1 MKNRILSVLLALC
14 MVICMAP
21 ATALASDDDS
31 VMDMKVTELIQGDR
45 INALYPYWVHTNGTK
60 TTFTEK
66 DSIELEDETKIS
78 PSEGQW
84 LIQDVDADSGD
95 IQFVPRYVEPEVY
108 MIPDGSD
115 ISNIKK
121 VTLKEADSD
130 GMAEVSQDD
139 WNTEELSF
147 FSGMDFKVR
156 KKVDKLRKG
165 SFKLSITGKDGTDYT
180 NYFYFYLSESCSQ
193 YWGRW
198 INNDRYMLGGIPDNK
213 VKIYIMP
220 LKDLLRVKAGVAGKG
235 GSVTPTD
242 KYYPASDTDEKEYTV
257 APDLGYKVDKVEYT
271 DAEGK
276 TGDVRLN
283 QSTGSYVIYPSELGQ
298 DTAGTALRTA
308 YIKAYFKSGHTHCIC
323 GGETFDGHET
333 HTAELDWVPWTSTT
347 SLPDEAGNYFLQDN
361 VTLPSGKVTLPDGV
375 NLCLNGKSVTGE
387 DASGTKL
394 AVTGGGTL
402 TVTDCG
408 DGNFGNMTVAQDSKL
423 VMYGGKIDAD
433 AAMRIDPGVTFTMTG
448 RTQNEGSISVYGDAR
463 FTMEGKAKNNAILRL
478 YETGSDSRIV
488 FGGHAD
494 SSGTIE
500 IAQSQEGAPVR
511 VEDSARIRLLSSPM
525 SCRITLTVKDDAVVE
540 EVSGV
545 SLSELNLSGNAKL
558 GSKNSGIELQGEY
571 INIRD
576 NAQLIGAITYC
587 CVEDGNVLTLQ
598 DQTKIIGS
606 LTMKKIRDDSNIKGT
621 LIMKDNS
628 TIQGGLSCA
637 EDTISF
643 EMQDNAAI
651 DGNIAV
657 ADSKVNGKFTCTGEI
672 YSGIFYGEVVADGII
687 QGGTF
692 FGKVTGRGQINDTA
706 MCSVSFTTN
715 GLGTDTHK
723 VLCGQKVGEPVI
735 NKDAIREGYIFGG
748 WYNGGALYDF
758 STPVLGDIVLMASII
773 PCDHSG
779 NSSKA
784 TCKDKAKCEIC
795 GQSYGELDAANH
807 TNLVNVPA
815 KAATKTEEGNIEYWY
830 CDGCSKYFSDK
841 DGTKEIKL
849 ADTVVEKLKDELK
862 DDGDSSQTVTEDPWK
877 KSDTDLGITV
887 ATVPDK
893 KTTTTTKK
901 TAKKTTK
908 KTTKKAASAKTTRK
922 ETAKKTAQTTKSV
935 SGQNNTKSPQTGD
948 DSNPILWMVW
958 MLVSGCALMGL
969 SVRVRRRKEENK

>member
-1 MKNRILSVLLALC
+1 MKKRILSVLLALC

-31 VMDMKVTELIQGDR
+31 VMDMKVTDLIQGDR
-45 INALYPYWVHTNGTK
+45 TNALYPYWVHTNGTK

-66 DSIELEDETKIS
+66 DSIELEDGTKIS

-84 LIQDVDADSGD
+84 LIQDADADSGD

-108 MIPDGSD
+108 MIPDRSD
-115 ISNIKK
+115 ESNIKK
-121 VTLKEADSD
+121 VALKEADSD

-139 WNTEELSF
+139 WNTEKLTF

-156 KKVDKLRKG
+156 KTVDKLGKG
-165 SFKLSITGKDGTDYT
+165 SFKVSVTGKDGTDYT

-193 YWGRW
+193 YWGKW
-198 INNDRYMLGGIPDNK
+198 IKDDRYMLGGIPDNK

-235 GSVTPTD
+235 GSITPTD
-242 KYYPASDTDEKEYTV
+242 KYYLASDTGEKEYAV
-257 APDLGYKVDKVEYT
+257 APDPGYKVDKVEYT
-271 DAEGK
+271 DAEGT

-283 QSTGSYVIYPSELGQ
+283 QSTDKYMIYPSKLGK
-298 DTAGTALRTA
+298 DTAGATLRTA

-333 HTAELDWVPWTSTT
+333 HTADRDWVPWTSTT
-347 SLPDEAGNYFLQDN
+347 SLPDEAGNYFLQSN

-387 DASGTKL
+387 DASSTKL
-394 AVTGGGTL
+394 AVTGRGTL

-408 DGNFGNMTVAQDSKL
+408 DGSFGNMTVAEDSKL
-423 VMYGGKIDAD
+423 VMYGG
-433 AAMRIDPGVTFTMTG
+433 RIDGVVKINSGVTFTMTG
-448 RTQNEGSISVYGDAR
+448 RTQNEGIISVYGDAR
-463 FTMEGKAKNNAILRL
+463 FAMEGEAKNNVILRL
-478 YETGSDSRIV
+478 YETSSDSRIV

-500 IAQSQEGAPVR
+500 IEQPQEGVPVR
-511 VEDSARIRLLSSPM
+511 VEDSAQIRLLSSPTWIKI
-525 SCRITLTVKDDAVVE
+525 RLTAKDDAVVG
-540 EVSGV
+540 EVENLVFSD
-545 SLSELNLSGNAKL
+545 LNLSGNAKL
-558 GSKNSGIELQGEY
+558 GSKISYIELQGEY
-571 INIRD
+571 SNIRD
-576 NAQLIGAITYC
+576 NAQLIGSITYC
-587 CVEDGNVLTLQ
+587 CAEDGNVLTLQ

-606 LTMKKIRDDSNIKGT
+606 LTMKKVRDDSNIKGT
-621 LIMKDNS
+621 LIMKDDS

-643 EMQDNAAI
+643 EMQDNATI

-672 YSGIFYGEVVADGII
+672 YSGIFYGDVVADGII

-706 MCSVSFTTN
+706 MCSVVFTIN
-715 GLGTDTHK
+715 GLGTDTQK
-723 VLCGQKVGEPVI
+723 VLRGQKVGEPVL
-735 NKDAIREGYIFGG
+735 KKGAIQEGYIFGG

-784 TCKDKAKCEIC
+784 TCKDKAKCEVC
-795 GQSYGELDAANH
+795 GQSYGELNAANH

-849 ADTVVEKLKDELK
+849 ADTVVEKLKD
-862 DDGDSSQTVTEDPWK
+862 DGNSSQTVTEDPWK
-877 KSDTDLGITV
+877 KSDADLGITV
-887 ATVPDK
+887 ATVPNK
-893 KTTTTTKK
+893 QTTTTTKT
-901 TAKKTTK
+901 TAK

-922 ETAKKTAQTTKSV
+922 ETAKKTAQTTKSA
-935 SGQNNTKSPQTGD
+935 SSQNNTKSPQTGD
-948 DSNPILWMVW
+948 DSNPVLWMVW

-969 SVRVRRRKEENK
+969 SVRGRRRKKTNDHQGL

>member
-1 MKNRILSVLLALC
+1 MKKRILSVLLALC

-31 VMDMKVTELIQGDR
+31 VMDMKVTDLIQGDR
-45 INALYPYWVHTNGTK
+45 TNALYPYWVHTNGTK

-66 DSIELEDETKIS
+66 DSIELEDGTKIS

-84 LIQDVDADSGD
+84 LIRDADADSGD

-108 MIPDGSD
+108 MIPDRSD
-115 ISNIKK
+115 ESNIKK
-121 VTLKEADSD
+121 VALNEADSD

-139 WNTEELSF
+139 WNTEELTF

-156 KKVDKLRKG
+156 KTVDKLGKG
-165 SFKLSITGKDGTDYT
+165 SFKVSVTGKDGTDYT

-193 YWGRW
+193 YWGKW
-198 INNDRYMLGGIPDNK
+198 IKDDRYMLGGIPDNK

-235 GSVTPTD
+235 GSITPTD
-242 KYYPASDTDEKEYTV
+242 KYYLASDTGEKEYAV
-257 APDLGYKVDKVEYT
+257 APDPGYKVDKVEYT

-283 QSTGSYVIYPSELGQ
+283 QSTDKYMIYPSKLGK
-298 DTAGTALRTA
+298 DTAGATLRTA

-323 GGETFDGHET
+323 GGEAFDGHET
-333 HTAELDWVPWTSTT
+333 HTADRDWVPWTSTT
-347 SLPDEAGNYFLQDN
+347 SLPDEAGNYFLQSN
-361 VTLPSGKVTLPDGV
+361 VTLPAGKVTLPDGV

-394 AVTGGGTL
+394 AVTGRGTL

-408 DGNFGNMTVAQDSKL
+408 DGSFGNMTVAEDSKL
-423 VMYGGKIDAD
+423 VMYGG
-433 AAMRIDPGVTFTMTG
+433 RIDGVVKINSGVTFTMTG
-448 RTQNEGSISVYGDAR
+448 RTQNEGIISVYGDAR
-463 FTMEGKAKNNAILRL
+463 FAMEGEAKNNVILRL
-478 YETGSDSRIV
+478 YETSSDSRIV
-488 FGGHAD
+488 FGDHAD

-500 IAQSQEGAPVR
+500 IEQPQEGVPVR
-511 VEDSARIRLLSSPM
+511 VEDSAQIRLLSSPTWIKI
-525 SCRITLTVKDDAVVE
+525 RLTAKDDAVVG
-540 EVSGV
+540 EVENLVFSD
-545 SLSELNLSGNAKL
+545 LNLSGNAKL
-558 GSKNSGIELQGEY
+558 GSKISYIELQGEY
-571 INIRD
+571 SNIRD
-576 NAQLIGAITYC
+576 NAQLIGSITYC
-587 CVEDGNVLTLQ
+587 CAEDGNVLTLQ

-606 LTMKKIRDDSNIKGT
+606 LTMKKVRDDSNIKGT
-621 LIMKDNS
+621 LIMKDDS

-643 EMQDNAAI
+643 EMQDNATI

-672 YSGIFYGEVVADGII
+672 YSGIFYGDVVADGII

-706 MCSVSFTTN
+706 MCSVVFTIN
-715 GLGTDTHK
+715 GLGTDTQK
-723 VLCGQKVGEPVI
+723 VLRGQKVGEPVL
-735 NKDAIREGYIFGG
+735 KKGAIQEGYIFGG
-748 WYNGGALYDF
+748 WYNGGVLYDF
-758 STPVLGDIVLMASII
+758 STPVLGDIVLMATII

-784 TCKDKAKCEIC
+784 TCKDKAKCEVC

-815 KAATKTEEGNIEYWY
+815 KAATKTEEGNIECWY

-877 KSDTDLGITV
+877 KSDADLGITV
-887 ATVPDK
+887 ATVPNK
-893 KTTTTTKK
+893 QTTTTTKE
-901 TAKKTTK
+901 TAKKA
-908 KTTKKAASAKTTRK
+908 TKKAVSAKTTRK
-922 ETAKKTAQTTKSV
+922 ETAKKTAQTTKSA
-935 SGQNNTKSPQTGD
+935 SSQNNTKSPQTGD
-948 DSNPILWMVW
+948 DSNPVLWMVW
-958 MLVSGCALMGL
+958 MLVSGCALMGM
-969 SVRVRRRKEENK
+969 SVRGRRRKKTNDNQGL

>member
-1 MKNRILSVLLALC
+1 MKKRILSVLLALC

-31 VMDMKVTELIQGDR
+31 VMDMKVTDLIQGDR
-45 INALYPYWVHTNGTK
+45 TNALYPYWVHTNGTK

-66 DSIELEDETKIS
+66 DSIELVDGTKIS

-84 LIQDVDADSGD
+84 LIQDADADSGD

-108 MIPDGSD
+108 MIPDRSD
-115 ISNIKK
+115 ESNIKK
-121 VTLKEADSD
+121 VALKEADSD

-156 KKVDKLRKG
+156 KKVDKLGKG
-165 SFKLSITGKDGTDYT
+165 SFKVSVTGKDGADYT
-180 NYFYFYLSESCSQ
+180 KYFEYYLYISESYCTT
-193 YWGRW
+193 WGRW
-198 INNDRYMLGGIPDNK
+198 INDDSYMLGGIPDDK

-220 LKDLLRVKAGVAGKG
+220 QSNLLRVKAGVSGKG
-235 GSVTPTD
+235 GSITPTD
-242 KYYPASDTDEKEYTV
+242 KYYRASDTDEKEYTV
-257 APDLGYKVDKVEYT
+257 APDPGYKVDKVEYT
-271 DAEGK
+271 DVQGT
-276 TGDVRLN
+276 TGNIQLN
-283 QSTGSYVIYPSELGQ
+283 QSTGNYVIYPSELSR
-298 DTAGTALRTA
+298 DTAGAALRTA
-308 YIKAYFKSGHTHCIC
+308 DVKAYFKSGHTHCIC

-333 HTAELDWVPWTSTT
+333 HTAELDWIPWTSTT
-347 SLPDEAGNYFLQDN
+347 SLPDEAGNYFLQSN

-394 AVTGGGTL
+394 AVTGKGTL

-408 DGNFGNMTVAQDSKL
+408 DGSFGNMTVAEDSKL
-423 VMYGGKIDAD
+423 VMYGG
-433 AAMRIDPGVTFTMTG
+433 RIDGVVKINSGVTFTMTG
-448 RTQNEGSISVYGDAR
+448 RTQNEGIISVYGDAR
-463 FTMEGKAKNNAILRL
+463 FAMEGEAKNNVILRL
-478 YETGSDSRIV
+478 YETSSDSRIV

-500 IAQSQEGAPVR
+500 IAQPQEGAYVR
-511 VEDSARIRLLSSPM
+511 VEDSAQIRLLSSPTWIKI
-525 SCRITLTVKDDAVVE
+525 RLTAKDDAVVG
-540 EVSGV
+540 EVENLVFSD
-545 SLSELNLSGNAKL
+545 LNLSGNAKL
-558 GSKNSGIELQGEY
+558 GSKISYIELQGEY
-571 INIRD
+571 SNIRD
-576 NAQLIGAITYC
+576 NAQLIGSITYC
-587 CVEDGNVLTLQ
+587 CAEVGNVLTLQ

-606 LTMKKIRDDSNIKGT
+606 LTMKKVRDDSNIKGT
-621 LIMKDNS
+621 LIMKDDS

-643 EMQDNAAI
+643 EMQDNATI

-672 YSGIFYGEVVADGII
+672 YSGIFYGDVVADGII

-706 MCSVSFTTN
+706 MCSVVFTIN
-715 GLGTDTHK
+715 GLGTDTQK
-723 VLCGQKVGEPVI
+723 VLRGQKVGEPVL
-735 NKDAIREGYIFGG
+735 KKGAIQEGYIFGG
-748 WYNGGALYDF
+748 WYNGGVLYDF
-758 STPVLGDIVLMASII
+758 STPVLDDLVLMASMV

-779 NSSKA
+779 DTSKA
-784 TCKDKAKCEIC
+784 TCKDKAKCEVC

-849 ADTVVEKLKDELK
+849 ADTVVEKLKD
-862 DDGDSSQTVTEDPWK
+862 DGNSSQTVTEDPWK
-877 KSDTDLGITV
+877 KSDADLGITV
-887 ATVPDK
+887 ATVPNK
-893 KTTTTTKK
+893 QTTTTTKE

-908 KTTKKAASAKTTRK
+908 KAVSAKTTRK
-922 ETAKKTAQTTKSV
+922 ETAKKTAQTTKSA
-935 SGQNNTKSPQTGD
+935 SSQNNTKSPQTGD
-948 DSNPILWMVW
+948 DSNPVLWMVW
-958 MLVSGCALMGL
+958 MLVSGCALMGM
-969 SVRVRRRKEENK
+969 SVRGRRRKKTNDNQGL

>member
-31 VMDMKVTELIQGDR
+31 VMDMKVTDLIQGDR
-45 INALYPYWVHTNGTK
+45 TNALYPYWVHTNGTK

-66 DSIELEDETKIS
+66 DSIELVDGTKIS

-84 LIQDVDADSGD
+84 LIRDADADSGD

-108 MIPDGSD
+108 MIPDRSD
-115 ISNIKK
+115 ESNIKK
-121 VTLKEADSD
+121 VALKEADSD

-139 WNTEELSF
+139 WNTEELTF

-156 KKVDKLRKG
+156 KTVDKLGKG
-165 SFKLSITGKDGTDYT
+165 SFKVSVTGKDGTDYT

-193 YWGRW
+193 YWGKW
-198 INNDRYMLGGIPDNK
+198 IKDDRYMLGGIPDNK

-235 GSVTPTD
+235 GSITPTD
-242 KYYPASDTDEKEYTV
+242 KYYLASDTGEKEYTV
-257 APDLGYKVDKVEYT
+257 APDPGYKVDKVEYT
-271 DAEGK
+271 DAEGT

-283 QSTGSYVIYPSELGQ
+283 QSTDKYMIYPSKLGQ
-298 DTAGTALRTA
+298 DTAGTTLRTA

-333 HTAELDWVPWTSTT
+333 HTAELDWIPWTSTT
-347 SLPDEAGNYFLQDN
+347 SLPDEAGNYFLQSN

-394 AVTGGGTL
+394 AVTGRGTL

-408 DGNFGNMTVAQDSKL
+408 GGSFGNMTVAEDSKL
-423 VMYGGKIDAD
+423 VMYGG
-433 AAMRIDPGVTFTMTG
+433 RIDGVVKINSGVTFTMTG
-448 RTQNEGSISVYGDAR
+448 RTQNEGIISVYGDAR
-463 FTMEGKAKNNAILRL
+463 FAMEGEAKNNVILRL
-478 YETGSDSRIV
+478 YETSSDSRIV

-500 IAQSQEGAPVR
+500 IEQPQEGVPVR
-511 VEDSARIRLLSSPM
+511 VEDSAQIRLLSSPTWIKI
-525 SCRITLTVKDDAVVE
+525 RLTAKDDAAVGEVE
-540 EVSGV
+540 NLVFSD
-545 SLSELNLSGNAKL
+545 LNLSGNAKL
-558 GSKNSGIELQGEY
+558 GSKISYIELQGEY
-571 INIRD
+571 SNIRD
-576 NAQLIGAITYC
+576 NAQLIGSITYC
-587 CVEDGNVLTLQ
+587 CAEDGNVLTLQ

-606 LTMKKIRDDSNIKGT
+606 LIMKKVRDDSNIKGT
-621 LIMKDNS
+621 LIMKDDS

-643 EMQDNAAI
+643 EMQDNATI

-672 YSGIFYGEVVADGII
+672 YSGIFYGDVVADGII

-706 MCSVSFTTN
+706 MCSVVFTIN
-715 GLGTDTHK
+715 GLGTDTQK
-723 VLCGQKVGEPVI
+723 VLRGQKVGEPVL
-735 NKDAIREGYIFGG
+735 KKGAIQEGYIFGG
-748 WYNGGALYDF
+748 WYNGGVLYDF
-758 STPVLGDIVLMASII
+758 STPVLDDLVLMASMV

-779 NSSKA
+779 DTSKA
-784 TCKDKAKCEIC
+784 TCKDKAKCEVC

-862 DDGDSSQTVTEDPWK
+862 DGGNSSQTVTEDPWK
-877 KSDTDLGITV
+877 KSDADLGITV
-887 ATVPDK
+887 ATVPNK
-893 KTTTTTKK
+893 QTTTTTKE

-922 ETAKKTAQTTKSV
+922 ETAKKTAQTTRSV

-969 SVRVRRRKEENK
+969 SVRVRRRK

>member
-1 MKNRILSVLLALC
+1 MKKRILSVLLALC

-31 VMDMKVTELIQGDR
+31 AMDMKVTDLIQGDR
-45 INALYPYWVHTNGTK
+45 TNALYPYWVHTNGTK

-66 DSIELEDETKIS
+66 DSIELEDGTKIS

-108 MIPDGSD
+108 MIPDRSD
-115 ISNIKK
+115 ESNIKK
-121 VTLKEADSD
+121 VALKEADSD

-139 WNTEELSF
+139 WNTEELTF

-156 KKVDKLRKG
+156 KTVDKLGKG
-165 SFKLSITGKDGTDYT
+165 SFKVSVTGKDGTDYT

-193 YWGRW
+193 YWGKW
-198 INNDRYMLGGIPDNK
+198 IKDDRYMLGGIPDNK

-235 GSVTPTD
+235 GSITPTD
-242 KYYPASDTDEKEYTV
+242 KYYLASDTGEKEYTV
-257 APDLGYKVDKVEYT
+257 APDPGYKVDKVEYT
-271 DAEGK
+271 DAEGT

-283 QSTGSYVIYPSELGQ
+283 QSTDKYMIYPSKLGQ
-298 DTAGTALRTA
+298 DTAGTTLRTA

-333 HTAELDWVPWTSTT
+333 HTAELDWIPWTSTT
-347 SLPDEAGNYFLQDN
+347 SLPDEAGNYFLQSN

-394 AVTGGGTL
+394 AVTGRGTL

-408 DGNFGNMTVAQDSKL
+408 DGSFGNMTVAEDSKL
-423 VMYGGKIDAD
+423 VMYGG
-433 AAMRIDPGVTFTMTG
+433 RIDGVVKINSGVTFTMTG
-448 RTQNEGSISVYGDAR
+448 RTQNEGIISVYGDAR
-463 FTMEGKAKNNAILRL
+463 FAMEGEAKNNVILRL
-478 YETGSDSRIV
+478 YETSSDSRIV

-500 IAQSQEGAPVR
+500 IEQPQEGVPVR
-511 VEDSARIRLLSSPM
+511 VEDSAQIRLLSSPTWIKI
-525 SCRITLTVKDDAVVE
+525 RLTAKDDAVVG
-540 EVSGV
+540 EVENLVFSD
-545 SLSELNLSGNAKL
+545 LNLSGNAKL
-558 GSKNSGIELQGEY
+558 GSKISYIELQGEY
-571 INIRD
+571 SNIRD
-576 NAQLIGAITYC
+576 NAQLIGSITYC
-587 CVEDGNVLTLQ
+587 CAEDGNVLTLQ

-606 LTMKKIRDDSNIKGT
+606 LIMKKVRDDSNIKGT
-621 LIMKDNS
+621 LIMKDDS

-643 EMQDNAAI
+643 EMQDNATI

-672 YSGIFYGEVVADGII
+672 YSGIFYGDVVADGII

-706 MCSVSFTTN
+706 MCSVICTTN
-715 GLGTDTHK
+715 GLGTDIYK
-723 VLCGQKVGEPVI
+723 VLRGQKVGEPVI

-784 TCKDKAKCEIC
+784 TCKDKAKCEVC

-830 CDGCSKYFSDK
+830 CDGCGKYFSDK

-862 DDGDSSQTVTEDPWK
+862 NDGDSSQTVTEDPWK
-877 KSDTDLGITV
+877 KSDADLGITV
-887 ATVPDK
+887 ATVPNK
-893 KTTTTTKK
+893 QTTTTTKE
-901 TAKKTTK
+901 TAKKA
-908 KTTKKAASAKTTRK
+908 TKKAASAKTTK
-922 ETAKKTAQTTKSV
+922 KAAVKKTAQTTKSA
-935 SGQNNTKSPQTGD
+935 SSQNNTKSPQTGD
-948 DSNPILWMVW
+948 NSNPILWMVW

-969 SVRVRRRKEENK
+969 SVRGRRRKEENK

>member
-1 MKNRILSVLLALC
+1 MKKRILSVLLALC
-14 MVICMAP
+14 IVICMAP

-31 VMDMKVTELIQGDR
+31 VMDMKVTDLIQGDR
-45 INALYPYWVHTNGTK
+45 TNALYPYWVHTNGTK

-66 DSIELEDETKIS
+66 DSIELEDGTKIS

-84 LIQDVDADSGD
+84 LIRDADADSGD

-108 MIPDGSD
+108 MIPDRSD
-115 ISNIKK
+115 ESNIKK
-121 VTLKEADSD
+121 VALKEADSD

-139 WNTEELSF
+139 WNTEELTF

-156 KKVDKLRKG
+156 KTVDKLGKG
-165 SFKLSITGKDGTDYT
+165 SFKVSVTGKDGTDYT

-193 YWGRW
+193 YWGKW
-198 INNDRYMLGGIPDNK
+198 IKDDRYMLGGIPDNK

-235 GSVTPTD
+235 GSITPTD
-242 KYYPASDTDEKEYTV
+242 KYYLASDTGEKEYTV
-257 APDLGYKVDKVEYT
+257 APDPGYKVDKVEYT
-271 DAEGK
+271 DAEGT

-283 QSTGSYVIYPSELGQ
+283 QSTDKYMIYPSKLGQ
-298 DTAGTALRTA
+298 DTAGTTLRTA

-333 HTAELDWVPWTSTT
+333 HTAELDWIPWTSTT
-347 SLPDEAGNYFLQDN
+347 SLPDEAGNYFLQSN

-394 AVTGGGTL
+394 AVTGRGTL

-408 DGNFGNMTVAQDSKL
+408 DGSFGNMTVAEDSKL
-423 VMYGGKIDAD
+423 VMYGG
-433 AAMRIDPGVTFTMTG
+433 RIDGVVKINSGVTFTMTG
-448 RTQNEGSISVYGDAR
+448 RTQNEGIISVYGDAR
-463 FTMEGKAKNNAILRL
+463 FAMEGEAKNNVILRL
-478 YETGSDSRIV
+478 YETSSDSRIV

-500 IAQSQEGAPVR
+500 IEQPQEGVPVR
-511 VEDSARIRLLSSPM
+511 VEDSAQIRLLSSPTWIKI
-525 SCRITLTVKDDAVVE
+525 RLTAKDDAVVG
-540 EVSGV
+540 EVENLVFSD
-545 SLSELNLSGNAKL
+545 LNLSGNAKL
-558 GSKNSGIELQGEY
+558 GSKISYIELQGEY
-571 INIRD
+571 SNIRD
-576 NAQLIGAITYC
+576 NAQLIGSITYC
-587 CVEDGNVLTLQ
+587 CAEDGNVLTLQ

-606 LTMKKIRDDSNIKGT
+606 LIMKKVRDDSNIKGT
-621 LIMKDNS
+621 LIMKDDS

-643 EMQDNAAI
+643 EMQDNATI

-672 YSGIFYGEVVADGII
+672 YSGIFYGDVVADGII

-706 MCSVSFTTN
+706 MCSVVFTIN
-715 GLGTDTHK
+715 GLGTDTQK
-723 VLCGQKVGEPVI
+723 VLRGQKVGEPVL
-735 NKDAIREGYIFGG
+735 KKGAIQEGYIFGG
-748 WYNGGALYDF
+748 WYNGGVLYDF
-758 STPVLGDIVLMASII
+758 STPVLDDLVLMASMV

-779 NSSKA
+779 DTSKA
-784 TCKDKAKCEIC
+784 TCKDKAKCEVC

-830 CDGCSKYFSDK
+830 CDGCGKYFSDK

-862 DDGDSSQTVTEDPWK
+862 NDGDSSQTVTEDPWK
-877 KSDTDLGITV
+877 KSDADLGITV
-887 ATVPDK
+887 ATVPNK
-893 KTTTTTKK
+893 QTTTTTKE
-901 TAKKTTK
+901 TAKKA
-908 KTTKKAASAKTTRK
+908 TKKAASAKTTK
-922 ETAKKTAQTTKSV
+922 KAAVKKTAQTTKSA
-935 SGQNNTKSPQTGD
+935 SSQNNTKSPQTGD
-948 DSNPILWMVW
+948 NSNPILWMVW

-969 SVRVRRRKEENK
+969 SVRGRRRKKENK

>member
-1 MKNRILSVLLALC
+1 
-14 MVICMAP
+14 MAP

-31 VMDMKVTELIQGDR
+31 VMDMKVTDLIQGDR
-45 INALYPYWVHTNGTK
+45 TNALYPYWVHTNGTK

-66 DSIELEDETKIS
+66 DSIELEDGTKIS

-84 LIQDVDADSGD
+84 LIRDADADSGD

-108 MIPDGSD
+108 MIPDRSD
-115 ISNIKK
+115 ESNIKK
-121 VTLKEADSD
+121 VALKEADSD

-139 WNTEELSF
+139 WNTEELTF

-156 KKVDKLRKG
+156 KTVDKLGKG
-165 SFKLSITGKDGTDYT
+165 SFKVSVTGKDGTDYT

-193 YWGRW
+193 YWGKW
-198 INNDRYMLGGIPDNK
+198 IKDDRYMLGGIPDNK

-235 GSVTPTD
+235 GSITPTD
-242 KYYPASDTDEKEYTV
+242 KYYLASDTGEKEYTV
-257 APDLGYKVDKVEYT
+257 APDPGYKVDKVEYT
-271 DAEGK
+271 NAEGT

-283 QSTGSYVIYPSELGQ
+283 QSTDKYMIYPSKLGQ
-298 DTAGTALRTA
+298 DTAGTTLRTA

-333 HTAELDWVPWTSTT
+333 HTAELDWIPWTSTT
-347 SLPDEAGNYFLQDN
+347 SLPDEAGNYFLQSN

-394 AVTGGGTL
+394 AVTGRGTL

-408 DGNFGNMTVAQDSKL
+408 DGSFGNMTVAEDSKL
-423 VMYGGKIDAD
+423 VMYGG
-433 AAMRIDPGVTFTMTG
+433 RIDGVVKINSGVTFTMTG
-448 RTQNEGSISVYGDAR
+448 RTQNEGIISVYGDAR
-463 FTMEGKAKNNAILRL
+463 FAMEGEAKNNVILRL
-478 YETGSDSRIV
+478 YETSSDSRIV

-500 IAQSQEGAPVR
+500 IEQPQEGVPVR
-511 VEDSARIRLLSSPM
+511 VEDSAQIRLLSSPTWIKI
-525 SCRITLTVKDDAVVE
+525 RLTAKDDAVVG
-540 EVSGV
+540 EVENLVFSD
-545 SLSELNLSGNAKL
+545 LNLSGNAKL
-558 GSKNSGIELQGEY
+558 GSKISYIELQGEY
-571 INIRD
+571 SNIRD
-576 NAQLIGAITYC
+576 NAQLIGSITYC
-587 CVEDGNVLTLQ
+587 CAEDGNVLTLQ

-606 LTMKKIRDDSNIKGT
+606 LTMKKVRDDSNIKGT
-621 LIMKDNS
+621 LIMKDDS

-643 EMQDNAAI
+643 EMQDNATI

-672 YSGIFYGEVVADGII
+672 YSGIFYGDVVADGII

-706 MCSVSFTTN
+706 MCSVVFTIN
-715 GLGTDTHK
+715 GLGTDTQK
-723 VLCGQKVGEPVI
+723 VLRGQKVGEPVL
-735 NKDAIREGYIFGG
+735 KKGAIQEGYIFGG
-748 WYNGGALYDF
+748 WYNGGVLYDF

-784 TCKDKAKCEIC
+784 TCKDKAKCEVC

-849 ADTVVEKLKDELK
+849 ADTVVEKLKD
-862 DDGDSSQTVTEDPWK
+862 DGNSSQTVTEDPWK
-877 KSDTDLGITV
+877 KSDADLGITV
-887 ATVPDK
+887 ATVPNK
-893 KTTTTTKK
+893 QTTTTTKE

-908 KTTKKAASAKTTRK
+908 KATKKAVSAKTTRK
-922 ETAKKTAQTTKSV
+922 ETAKKTAQTTKFAS
-935 SGQNNTKSPQTGD
+935 SQNNTKSPQTGD
-948 DSNPILWMVW
+948 DSNPVLWMVW

-969 SVRVRRRKEENK
+969 SVRGRRRKEENK

>member
-14 MVICMAP
+14 MVICMVP
-21 ATALASDDDS
+21 VTALASDDDS

-45 INALYPYWVHTNGTK
+45 TNALYPYWVHTNGTK

-121 VTLKEADSD
+121 VTLKKADSD

-180 NYFYFYLSESCSQ
+180 NYFEYYLYVSESYCTT
-193 YWGRW
+193 WGKW
-198 INNDRYMLGGIPDNK
+198 IKDDRYMLGGIPDNK

-235 GSVTPTD
+235 GSITPTD

-257 APDLGYKVDKVEYT
+257 APDSGYKVDKVEYT

-298 DTAGTALRTA
+298 DTALRTA

-333 HTAELDWVPWTSTT
+333 HTAELDWIPWTSTT
-347 SLPDEAGNYFLQDN
+347 SLPDEAGNYFLQSN

-394 AVTGGGTL
+394 AVTGKGTL

-408 DGNFGNMTVAQDSKL
+408 DGSFGNMTVAEDSKL
-423 VMYGGKIDAD
+423 VMYGG
-433 AAMRIDPGVTFTMTG
+433 RIDGVVKINSGVTFTMTG
-448 RTQNEGSISVYGDAR
+448 RTQNEGIISVYGDAR
-463 FTMEGKAKNNAILRL
+463 FAMEGEAKNNVILRL
-478 YETGSDSRIV
+478 YETSSDSRIV

-500 IAQSQEGAPVR
+500 IEQPQEGAYVR
-511 VEDSARIRLLSSPM
+511 VEDSARIRLLSSPTWIKI
-525 SCRITLTVKDDAVVE
+525 RLTAKDDAVVG
-540 EVSGV
+540 EVENLVFSD
-545 SLSELNLSGNAKL
+545 LNLSGNAKL
-558 GSKNSGIELQGEY
+558 GSKTSYIELQGEY
-571 INIRD
+571 SNIRD
-576 NAQLIGAITYC
+576 NAQLIGSITYC
-587 CVEDGNVLTLQ
+587 CAEDGNVLTLQ

-606 LTMKKIRDDSNIKGT
+606 LTMKKVRDDSNIKGT
-621 LIMKDNS
+621 LIMKDDS

-643 EMQDNAAI
+643 EMQDNATI

-672 YSGIFYGEVVADGII
+672 YSGIFYGDVVADGII

-723 VLCGQKVGEPVI
+723 VLRGQKVGEPVI

-849 ADTVVEKLKDELK
+849 ADTVVEKLKD
-862 DDGDSSQTVTEDPWK
+862 DGNSSQTVTEDPWK
-877 KSDTDLGITV
+877 KSDADLGITV
-887 ATVPDK
+887 ATVPNK
-893 KTTTTTKK
+893 QTTTTTKE

-908 KTTKKAASAKTTRK
+908 KATKKAVSAKTTRK
-922 ETAKKTAQTTKSV
+922 ETAKKTAQTTKSA
-935 SGQNNTKSPQTGD
+935 SSQNNTKSPQTGD
-948 DSNPILWMVW
+948 NSNPILWMVW
-958 MLVSGCALMGL
+958 MLVSGCALMGM
-969 SVRVRRRKEENK
+969 SVRGRRRKKTNDNQGL

>member
-1 MKNRILSVLLALC
+1 MKKRILSVLLALC

-31 VMDMKVTELIQGDR
+31 VMDMKVTDLIQGDR
-45 INALYPYWVHTNGTK
+45 TNALYPYWVHTNGTK

-66 DSIELEDETKIS
+66 DSIELEDGTKIS

-84 LIQDVDADSGD
+84 LIRDADADSGD

-108 MIPDGSD
+108 MIPDRSD
-115 ISNIKK
+115 ESNIKK
-121 VTLKEADSD
+121 VALKEADSD

-139 WNTEELSF
+139 WNTEELTF

-156 KKVDKLRKG
+156 KTVDKLGKG
-165 SFKLSITGKDGTDYT
+165 SFKVSVTGKDGTDYT

-193 YWGRW
+193 YWGKW
-198 INNDRYMLGGIPDNK
+198 IKDDRYMLGGIPDNK

-235 GSVTPTD
+235 GSITPTD
-242 KYYPASDTDEKEYTV
+242 KYYLASDTGEKEYTV
-257 APDLGYKVDKVEYT
+257 APDPGYKVDKVEYT
-271 DAEGK
+271 NAEGT

-283 QSTGSYVIYPSELGQ
+283 QSTDKYMIYPSKLGQ
-298 DTAGTALRTA
+298 DTAGTTLRTA

-333 HTAELDWVPWTSTT
+333 HTAELDWIPWTSTT
-347 SLPDEAGNYFLQDN
+347 SLPDEAGNYFLQSN

-394 AVTGGGTL
+394 AVTGRGTL

-408 DGNFGNMTVAQDSKL
+408 DGSFGNMTVAEDSKL
-423 VMYGGKIDAD
+423 VMYGG
-433 AAMRIDPGVTFTMTG
+433 RIDGVVKINSGVTFTMTG
-448 RTQNEGSISVYGDAR
+448 RTQNEGIISVYGDAR
-463 FTMEGKAKNNAILRL
+463 FAMEGEAKNNVILRL
-478 YETGSDSRIV
+478 YETSSDSRIV

-500 IAQSQEGAPVR
+500 IEQPQEGVPVR
-511 VEDSARIRLLSSPM
+511 VEDSAQIRLLSSPTWIKI
-525 SCRITLTVKDDAVVE
+525 RLTAKDDAVVG
-540 EVSGV
+540 EVENLVFSD
-545 SLSELNLSGNAKL
+545 LNLSGNAKL
-558 GSKNSGIELQGEY
+558 GSKISYIELQGEY
-571 INIRD
+571 SNIRD
-576 NAQLIGAITYC
+576 NAQLIGSITYC
-587 CVEDGNVLTLQ
+587 CAEDGNVLTLQ

-606 LTMKKIRDDSNIKGT
+606 LTMKKVRDDSNIKGT
-621 LIMKDNS
+621 LIMKDDS

-643 EMQDNAAI
+643 EMQDNATI

-672 YSGIFYGEVVADGII
+672 YSGIFYGDVVADGII

-723 VLCGQKVGEPVI
+723 VLRGQKVGEPVI

-784 TCKDKAKCEIC
+784 TCKDKAKCEVC

-849 ADTVVEKLKDELK
+849 ADTVVEKLKD
-862 DDGDSSQTVTEDPWK
+862 DGNSSQTVTEDPWK
-877 KSDTDLGITV
+877 KSDADLGITV
-887 ATVPDK
+887 ATVPNK
-893 KTTTTTKK
+893 QTTTTTKE

-908 KTTKKAASAKTTRK
+908 KATKKAVSAKTTRK
-922 ETAKKTAQTTKSV
+922 ETAKKTAQTTKFAS
-935 SGQNNTKSPQTGD
+935 SQNNTKSPQTGD
-948 DSNPILWMVW
+948 DSNPVLWMVW

-969 SVRVRRRKEENK
+969 SVRGRRRKEENK

>member
-1 MKNRILSVLLALC
+1 MKKRILSVLLALC

-31 VMDMKVTELIQGDR
+31 VMDMKVTDLIQGDR
-45 INALYPYWVHTNGTK
+45 TNALYPYWVHTNGTK

-66 DSIELEDETKIS
+66 DSIELVDGTKIS

-84 LIQDVDADSGD
+84 LIQDADADSGD

-108 MIPDGSD
+108 MIPDRSD
-115 ISNIKK
+115 ESNIKK
-121 VTLKEADSD
+121 VALKEADSD

-139 WNTEELSF
+139 WNTEKLTF

-156 KKVDKLRKG
+156 KKVDKLGKG
-165 SFKLSITGKDGTDYT
+165 SFKVSVTGKDGTDYT

-220 LKDLLRVKAGVAGKG
+220 LKDLLRVKAGVSGKG
-235 GSVTPTD
+235 GSITPTD
-242 KYYPASDTDEKEYTV
+242 KYYRASDTDEKEYTV
-257 APDLGYKVDKVEYT
+257 APDPGYKVDKVEYT
-271 DAEGK
+271 DVQGT
-276 TGDVRLN
+276 TGNIQLN
-283 QSTGSYVIYPSELGQ
+283 QSTGNYVIYPSELSR
-298 DTAGTALRTA
+298 DTAGAALRTA
-308 YIKAYFKSGHTHCIC
+308 DVKAYFKSGHTHCIC

-333 HTAELDWVPWTSTT
+333 HTAELDWIPWTSTT
-347 SLPDEAGNYFLQDN
+347 SLPDEAGNYFLQSN

-394 AVTGGGTL
+394 AVTGRGTL

-408 DGNFGNMTVAQDSKL
+408 DGSFGNMTVAEDSKL
-423 VMYGGKIDAD
+423 VMYGG
-433 AAMRIDPGVTFTMTG
+433 RIDGVVKINSGVTFTMTG
-448 RTQNEGSISVYGDAR
+448 RTQNEGIISVYGDAR
-463 FTMEGKAKNNAILRL
+463 FAMEGEAKNNVILRL
-478 YETGSDSRIV
+478 YETSSDSRIV

-500 IAQSQEGAPVR
+500 IEQPQEGVPVR
-511 VEDSARIRLLSSPM
+511 VEDSAQIRLLSSPTWIKI
-525 SCRITLTVKDDAVVE
+525 RLTAKDDAVVG
-540 EVSGV
+540 EVENLVFSD
-545 SLSELNLSGNAKL
+545 LNLSGNAKL
-558 GSKNSGIELQGEY
+558 GSKISYIELQGEY
-571 INIRD
+571 SNIRD
-576 NAQLIGAITYC
+576 NAQLIGSITYC
-587 CVEDGNVLTLQ
+587 CAEDGNVLTLQ

-606 LTMKKIRDDSNIKGT
+606 LTMKKVRDDSNIKGT
-621 LIMKDNS
+621 LIMKDDS

-643 EMQDNAAI
+643 EMQDNATI

-672 YSGIFYGEVVADGII
+672 YSGIFYGDVVADGII

-706 MCSVSFTTN
+706 MCSVVFTIN
-715 GLGTDTHK
+715 GLGTDTQK
-723 VLCGQKVGEPVI
+723 VLRGQKVGEPVL
-735 NKDAIREGYIFGG
+735 KKGAIQEGYIFGG
-748 WYNGGALYDF
+748 WYNGGVLYDF
-758 STPVLGDIVLMASII
+758 STPVLDDLVLMASMV

-779 NSSKA
+779 DTSKA
-784 TCKDKAKCEIC
+784 TCKDKAKCEVC

-807 TNLVNVPA
+807 INLVNVPA

-849 ADTVVEKLKDELK
+849 ADTVVEKLKD
-862 DDGDSSQTVTEDPWK
+862 DGNSSQTVTEDPWK
-877 KSDTDLGITV
+877 KSDADLGITV
-887 ATVPDK
+887 ATVPNK
-893 KTTTTTKK
+893 QTTTTTKE
-901 TAKKTTK
+901 TAK

-922 ETAKKTAQTTKSV
+922 ETAKKTAKTTKSA
-935 SGQNNTKSPQTGD
+935 SSQNNTKSPQTGD
-948 DSNPILWMVW
+948 DSNPVLWMVW
-958 MLVSGCALMGL
+958 MLVSGCALMGM
-969 SVRVRRRKEENK
+969 SVRGRRRKKTNDNQGL

>member
-1 MKNRILSVLLALC
+1 MKKRILSVLLALC

-31 VMDMKVTELIQGDR
+31 VMDMKVTDLIQGDR
-45 INALYPYWVHTNGTK
+45 TNALYPYWVHTNGTK

-66 DSIELEDETKIS
+66 DSIELEDGTKIS

-84 LIQDVDADSGD
+84 LIQDADADSGD

-108 MIPDGSD
+108 MIPDRSD
-115 ISNIKK
+115 ESNIKK
-121 VTLKEADSD
+121 VALKEADSD

-139 WNTEELSF
+139 WNTEELTF

-156 KKVDKLRKG
+156 KTVDKLGKG
-165 SFKLSITGKDGTDYT
+165 SFKVSVTGKDGTDYT

-193 YWGRW
+193 YWGKW
-198 INNDRYMLGGIPDNK
+198 IKDDRYMLGGIPDNK

-235 GSVTPTD
+235 GSITPTD
-242 KYYPASDTDEKEYTV
+242 KYYPTSDTGEKEYMV
-257 APDLGYKVDKVEYT
+257 APDPGYKVDKVEYT
-271 DAEGK
+271 DAEGT

-283 QSTGSYVIYPSELGQ
+283 QSTDKYMIYPSELGQ
-298 DTAGTALRTA
+298 DTAGTTLRTA

-333 HTAELDWVPWTSTT
+333 HTADRDWVPWTSTT
-347 SLPDEAGNYFLQDN
+347 SLPDEAGNYFLLDN

-394 AVTGGGTL
+394 AVTGRGTL

-408 DGNFGNMTVAQDSKL
+408 DGSFGNMTVAEDSKL
-423 VMYGGKIDAD
+423 VMYGG
-433 AAMRIDPGVTFTMTG
+433 RIDGVVKINSGVTFTMTG
-448 RTQNEGSISVYGDAR
+448 RTQNEGIISVYGDAR
-463 FTMEGKAKNNAILRL
+463 FAMEGEAKNNVILRL
-478 YETGSDSRIV
+478 YETSSDSRIV

-500 IAQSQEGAPVR
+500 IEQPQEGVPVR
-511 VEDSARIRLLSSPM
+511 VEDSAQIRLLSSPTWIKI
-525 SCRITLTVKDDAVVE
+525 RLTAKDDAVVG
-540 EVSGV
+540 EVENLVFSD
-545 SLSELNLSGNAKL
+545 LNLSGNAKL
-558 GSKNSGIELQGEY
+558 GSKISYIELQGEY
-571 INIRD
+571 SNIRD
-576 NAQLIGAITYC
+576 NAQLIGSITYC
-587 CVEDGNVLTLQ
+587 CAEDGNVLTLQ

-606 LTMKKIRDDSNIKGT
+606 LTMKKVRDDSNIKGT
-621 LIMKDNS
+621 LIMKDDS

-643 EMQDNAAI
+643 EMQDNATI

-672 YSGIFYGEVVADGII
+672 YSGIFYGDVVADGII

-706 MCSVSFTTN
+706 MCSVVFTIN
-715 GLGTDTHK
+715 GLGTDTQK
-723 VLCGQKVGEPVI
+723 VLRGQKVGEPVL
-735 NKDAIREGYIFGG
+735 KKGAIQEGYIFGG
-748 WYNGGALYDF
+748 WYNGGVLYDF
-758 STPVLGDIVLMASII
+758 STPVLDDLVLMASMV

-779 NSSKA
+779 DTSKA

-795 GQSYGELDAANH
+795 DQSYGELDAANH

-849 ADTVVEKLKDELK
+849 ADTVVEKLKD
-862 DDGDSSQTVTEDPWK
+862 DGNSSQTVTEDPWK
-877 KSDTDLGITV
+877 KSDADLGITV
-887 ATVPDK
+887 ATVPNK
-893 KTTTTTKK
+893 QTTTTTKE
-901 TAKKTTK
+901 TAK

-922 ETAKKTAQTTKSV
+922 ETAKKMAKTTKSA
-935 SGQNNTKSPQTGD
+935 SSQNNTKSPQTGD
-948 DSNPILWMVW
+948 DSNPVLWMVW
-958 MLVSGCALMGL
+958 MLVSGCALMGM
-969 SVRVRRRKEENK
+969 SVRGRRRR

>member
-1 MKNRILSVLLALC
+1 MKKRILSVLLALC

-31 VMDMKVTELIQGDR
+31 VMDMKVTDLIQGDR
-45 INALYPYWVHTNGTK
+45 TNALYPYWVHTNGTK

-66 DSIELEDETKIS
+66 DSIELEDGTKIS

-84 LIQDVDADSGD
+84 LIQDADADSGD

-108 MIPDGSD
+108 MIPDRSD
-115 ISNIKK
+115 ESNIKK
-121 VTLKEADSD
+121 VALKEADSD

-156 KKVDKLRKG
+156 KKVDKLGKG
-165 SFKLSITGKDGTDYT
+165 SFKVSVTGKDGTDYT

-193 YWGRW
+193 YWGKW
-198 INNDRYMLGGIPDNK
+198 IKDDRYMLGGIPDNK

-235 GSVTPTD
+235 GSITPTD
-242 KYYPASDTDEKEYTV
+242 KYYLASDTGEKEYTV
-257 APDLGYKVDKVEYT
+257 APDPGYKVDKVEYT

-283 QSTGSYVIYPSELGQ
+283 QSTDKYMIYPSKLGQ
-298 DTAGTALRTA
+298 DTAGATLRTA

-347 SLPDEAGNYFLQDN
+347 SLPDEAGNYFLLDN

-375 NLCLNGKSVTGE
+375 NLCLNGKSVKGE
-387 DASGTKL
+387 DASSTKL

-408 DGNFGNMTVAQDSKL
+408 DGSFGNMTVAEDSKL

-448 RTQNEGSISVYGDAR
+448 RTQNEGRISVYGDAR

-478 YETGSDSRIV
+478 YETSSDSRIV

-500 IAQSQEGAPVR
+500 IEQPQEGVPVR
-511 VEDSARIRLLSSPM
+511 VEDSAQIRLLSSPTWIKI
-525 SCRITLTVKDDAVVE
+525 RLTAKDDAVVG
-540 EVSGV
+540 EVENLVFSD
-545 SLSELNLSGNAKL
+545 LNLSGNAKL
-558 GSKNSGIELQGEY
+558 GSKISYIELQGEY
-571 INIRD
+571 SNIRD
-576 NAQLIGAITYC
+576 NAQLIGSITYC
-587 CVEDGNVLTLQ
+587 CAEDGNVLTLQ

-606 LTMKKIRDDSNIKGT
+606 LTMKKVRDDSNIKGT
-621 LIMKDNS
+621 LIMKDDS

-643 EMQDNAAI
+643 EMQDNATI

-672 YSGIFYGEVVADGII
+672 YSGIFYGDVVADGII

-723 VLCGQKVGEPVI
+723 VLRGQKVGEPVI

-784 TCKDKAKCEIC
+784 TCKDKAKCEVC
-795 GQSYGELDAANH
+795 RQSYGELDAANH

-849 ADTVVEKLKDELK
+849 ADTVVEKLKD
-862 DDGDSSQTVTEDPWK
+862 DGNSSQTVTEDPWK
-877 KSDTDLGITV
+877 KSDADLGITV
-887 ATVPDK
+887 ATVPNK
-893 KTTTTTKK
+893 QTTTTTKE
-901 TAKKTTK
+901 TAKKA
-908 KTTKKAASAKTTRK
+908 TKKAVSTKTTRK
-922 ETAKKTAQTTKSV
+922 ETAKKTAQTTKSA
-935 SGQNNTKSPQTGD
+935 SSQNNTKSPQTGD
-948 DSNPILWMVW
+948 DSNPVLWMVW
-958 MLVSGCALMGL
+958 MLVSGCALMGM
-969 SVRVRRRKEENK
+969 SVRGRRRKKTNDNQGL